1 MMISIVGACVNAVVD
16 YLLIYGKLGLP
27 KLGVTGA
34 GYATSLVQWVML
46 GAALLY
52 VLRDPDLRSYRFFRH
67 LLPLDFPLLKRLV
80 KLGVPIGL
88 GSSMENGV
96 FAFTSLLMG
105 RISTVALASHQVA
118 INVAAFTFMVPLG
131 ISTAATTR
139 VGQAMGRGEPRAAA
153 LAGWTAIGLGVA
165 FMSCTALAFI
175 SFPGAIIS
183 IYSDDPQ
190 VLVYAAGLLT
200 IAGAF
205 QIVDG
210 MQVVAIGALR
220 GLKDTARPLLVNLFA
235 YWVIG
240 LPIGYTLAFVFG
252 HGGHGLWWGLSAG
265 LAVAA
270 LLHSLRFRRLTA
282 A

>member
-1 MMISIVGACVNAVVD
+1 
-16 YLLIYGKLGLP
+16 
-27 KLGVTGA
+27 
-34 GYATSLVQWVML
+34 
-46 GAALLY
+46 
-52 VLRDPDLRSYRFFRH
+52 
-67 LLPLDFPLLKRLV
+67 
-80 KLGVPIGL
+80 
-88 GSSMENGV
+88 
-96 FAFTSLLMG
+96 
-105 RISTVALASHQVA
+105 
-118 INVAAFTFMVPLG
+118 
-131 ISTAATTR
+131 
-139 VGQAMGRGEPRAAA
+139 MGRGEPRAAA